1 MSEKTKR
8 TIRSY
13 YLFSSFSDLLIIG
26 PIIVLFM
33 LGKGLSFTEIMLL
46 QSVCALSVFLFEVPT
61 GALADKVSR
70 KVSLCLGAVFYGL
83 GLFLYIIGSSFFVFA
98 LGEVVFSLGTAMKS
112 GADTALLYDNLK
124 YEGEEGQFQDI
135 LGRGRMYMF
144 LMQGVG
150 SILGAFAYTVN
161 PNLPLWISIG
171 FMGVTI
177 AVVLGFEEHDFVDD
191 EEDESESYFAQIKDS
206 AVYVAGHK
214 RIRAIIVYA
223 MAFFIFFRAG
233 FWYYQPYM
241 EAVDLPVSSFGVFFF
256 LFNMV
261 AALTSKYS
269 SEIIR
274 MTKSYTMMFVAALVL
289 VSFALLG
296 SVTIWFG
303 VFAIMLQ
310 QVSRGLYM
318 PVINKYVNKHIPSS
332 KRATILSFISLATG
346 LAAGLTLPA
355 VGWIKDNY
363 DVFQSHLILAGIMFA
378 VFIGV
383 NAYLN
388 KQLSSQKLRDVRSE
402 AG

>member
-1 MSEKTKR
+1 MTEKTKR

-46 QSVCALSVFLFEVPT
+46 QSVCALAVFLFEVPT

-70 KVSLCLGAVFYGL
+70 KVSLCLGAVFYAL
-83 GLFLYIIGSSFFVFA
+83 GLFIYIIGNSFIVFA
-98 LGEVVFSLGTAMKS
+98 IGEVIFSLGTAMKS

-124 YEGEEGQFQDI
+124 HEKEQDHFQEI

-144 LMQGVG
+144 IMQGLG
-150 SILGAFAYTVN
+150 SILGAFSYTID

-177 AVVLGFEEHDFVDD
+177 AIVLRFDEYDYIEIEEKV
-191 EEDESESYFAQIKDS
+191 SETYFDQIKES
-206 AVYVAGHK
+206 AKYVFEHRK
-214 RIRAIIVYA
+214 IRAVIIYA

-241 EAVDLPVSSFGVFFF
+241 EAVELPVSSFGIFFF

-261 AALTSKYS
+261 AAVSSKFS
-269 SEIIR
+269 SRIIKR
-274 MTKSYTMMFVAALVL
+274 TKSLTMMFVALLVL
-289 VSFALLG
+289 VSFVLLG
-296 SVTIWFG
+296 TVTIWVG
-303 VFAIMLQ
+303 VFAMTLQ

-318 PVINKYVNKHIPSS
+318 PVISKYVNKHIPSS
-332 KRATILSFISLATG
+332 RRATILSFISLSTG
-346 LAAGLTLPA
+346 LAAGLTLPM
-355 VGWIKDNY
+355 VGWIKDHNNIY
-363 DVFQSHLILAGIMFA
+363 ESHMILAGAMFF

-388 KQLSSQKLRDVRSE
+388 RQL
-402 AG
+402 AGRNLKAESVEL

>member
-1 MSEKTKR
+1 MTSNVQR

-26 PIIVLFM
+26 PIIVLYM

-46 QSVCALSVFLFEVPT
+46 QSVCALAVFLFEVPT

-70 KVSLCLGAVFYGL
+70 KVSLSLGALFYAL
-83 GLFLYIIGSSFFVFA
+83 GLFLYIIGNSFIVFA
-98 LGEVVFSLGTAMKS
+98 IGEVIFSLGTAMKS

-124 YEGEEGQFQDI
+124 YEQAESKFQEI
-135 LGRGRMYMF
+135 LGNGRMYMF
-144 LMQGVG
+144 IMQGIG
-150 SILGAFAYTVN
+150 SIVGAYAYTFN
-161 PNLPLWISIG
+161 PDLPLWISIG

-177 AVVLGFEEHDFVDD
+177 AIITGFDEHAFADD
-191 EEDESESYFAQIKDS
+191 GEAVSETYFEQIKDS
-206 AVYVAGHK
+206 AAYVVGHRK
-214 RIRAIIVYA
+214 IRAVIIYA

-233 FWYYQPYM
+233 FWFYQPYM
-241 EAVDLPVSSFGVFFF
+241 EAINLPVTSFGLFFF

-261 AALTSKYS
+261 AAFTSKRS
-269 SEIIR
+269 TQIIKL
-274 MTKSYTMMFVAALVL
+274 TKSYTMMFVAALVL
-289 VSFALLG
+289 VSFLIMG
-296 SVTIWFG
+296 SVG
-303 VFAIMLQ
+303 VWIGAFAILLQ

-346 LAAGLTLPA
+346 LAAGVTLPLI
-355 VGWIKDNY
+355 GWLKDNN
-363 DVFQSHLILAGIMFA
+363 DIFSSHLILAFVMFI

-388 KQLSSQKLRDVRSE
+388 RQLSSKEPDKSE
-402 AG
+402 VELT

>member
-1 MSEKTKR
+1 MTSKVKS

-26 PIIVLFM
+26 PIIVLYM

-46 QSVCALSVFLFEVPT
+46 QSVCALAVFLFEVPT

-70 KVSLCLGAVFYGL
+70 KVSLSLGAFFYAL
-83 GLFLYIIGSSFFVFA
+83 GLFLYIIGDSFAVFA
-98 LGEVVFSLGTAMKS
+98 LGEVIFSLGTAMKS

-124 YEGEEGQFQDI
+124 HEKAENQFQDI
-135 LGRGRMYMF
+135 LGKGRMYMF
-144 LMQGVG
+144 IMQGLG
-150 SILGAFAYTVN
+150 SILGAYAYTIN
-161 PNLPLWISIG
+161 PDLPLWISIG
-171 FMGVTI
+171 FMGLTVAI
-177 AVVLGFEEHDFVDD
+177 IMGFEEHTYI
-191 EEDESESYFAQIKDS
+191 DESEIISETYFEQIKDS
-206 AVYVAGHK
+206 GVYVLRHK
-214 RIRAIIVYA
+214 KIKAVIVYA

-241 EAVDLPVSSFGVFFF
+241 EAVNLPVTSFGFFFF

-261 AALTSKYS
+261 AAITSNRS
-269 SEIIR
+269 SQIIKK
-274 MTKSYTMMFVAALVL
+274 TKSFTMMFVALLVFL
-289 VSFALLG
+289 SYLIMG
-296 SVTIWFG
+296 SVTHWLG
-303 VFAIMLQ
+303 VFAILLQ

-346 LAAGLTLPA
+346 LAAGLTLPV
-355 VGWIKDNY
+355 VGWIKDHYNI
-363 DVFQSHLILAGIMFA
+363 FTSHLIVAAIMFF

-388 KQLSSQKLRDVRSE
+388 KQLASNENVDVSLKTQ
-402 AG
+402 